1 MLIQVLLVI
10 GGLVEDSD
18 GYDSTLVEDSD
29 GYDSTIGFNPIIF
42 NPIIFNPIIFNLCRK
57 LSAFLQA

>member
-18 GYDSTLVEDSD
+18 EH
-29 GYDSTIGFNPIIF
+29 DSTIGFNPVV
-42 NPIIFNPIIFNLCRK
+42 FNPIIFNLVEN
-57 LSAFLQA
+57 